1 MRFRHTAAL
10 AAGVALSLSSAAQA
24 ADLEVIHWWT
34 SKGESAAVSEFA
46 KALDNNGQGDK
57 WVDSAI
63 ALGETARAT
72 VMQRVLGGD
81 PPEAAQFNPGRQY
94 EELIAGGKLLDLT
107 DVATEGKWE
116 EVIRPK
122 AIGSACSCS

>member
-1 MRFRHTAAL
+1 MRKTTRNFLGATAVAAL
-10 AAGVALSLSSAAQA
+10 YAAPSLASAANI
-24 ADLEVIHWWT
+24 EVIHWWT

-46 KALDNNGQGDK
+46 KALEADGQGDK
-57 WVDSAI
+57 WIDSAI

-94 EELIAGGKLLDLT
+94 EELISGGK
-107 DVATEGKWE
+107 
-116 EVIRPK
+116 
-122 AIGSACSCS
+122 